1 MRNSCDRRFSSQSLQ
16 YASTSQSRAPIP
28 ERLLGMG
35 EVAKLVQSITG
46 YKPSRAS
53 FWRWHLT
60 GRLETR
66 RIGGR
71 IYATESA
78 VRRMLERDEQAN
90 RGSVNQRSQAAA
102 ERLRA
107 QGGGA

>member
-1 MRNSCDRRFSSQSLQ
+1 MTVHARQ
-16 YASTSQSRAPIP
+16 ASP
-28 ERLLGMG
+28 EHTLGMG

-46 YKPSRAS
+46 YKPSRATL
-53 FWRWHLT
+53 WRWHLT

>member
-1 MRNSCDRRFSSQSLQ
+1 MTVHARQ
-16 YASTSQSRAPIP
+16 APP

-35 EVAKLVQSITG
+35 EIAKVVQRLTG

-90 RGSVNQRSQAAA
+90 RGSVNHRSQAAA

-107 QGGGA
+107 QGGGE